1 MSEWEKVYY
10 AYKKAKYENIL
21 KNLQK
26 FLPNIEN
33 LVFHT
38 RKCACID

>member
-10 AYKKAKYENIL
+10 EYKRIKYENII

-26 FLPNIEN
+26 P
-33 LVFHT
+33 
-38 RKCACID
+38 IDKVK

>member
-26 FLPNIEN
+26 P
-33 LVFHT
+33 
-38 RKCACID
+38 IDKPPKV